1 MNVMP
6 ASPISLDQKD
16 VEGARVEEKDHLPQ
30 VTLAEI
36 ETTHRHQSKN
46 PILRTLQ
53 RAEAWIDS
61 KVGIETQGIDRIPED
76 KKRPPSTWNMVLLWF
91 SLNLQVGTLIL
102 GILGAEFGLNLKQNI
117 AATTIGT
124 LIGAICPAF
133 SGTMSPKTGLRQ
145 IAVSRYSFGWW
156 GAKLCSV
163 LAIIVGGGFFVGQSY
178 FEGSEGLEVET
189 KLTSTTNN
197 KLQTSPTT

>member
-6 ASPISLDQKD
+6 ASPTSLDKKD
-16 VEGARVEEKDHLPQ
+16 VEAVALGEKDHLPE

-36 ETTHRHQSKN
+36 NTTHRARSKN
-46 PILRTLQ
+46 SILRTLQ
-53 RAEAWIDS
+53 RAEACIDS

-178 FEGSEGLEVET
+178 FEASEGLEVET
-189 KLTSTTNN
+189 KLTSTPR
-197 KLQTSPTT
+197 LVSFL